1 MGSVRPQ
8 PVRCVGYWFVRD
20 YLFGVFYTLRQT
32 YPAQARLYLKY
43 GTIVGL
49 AASLLVVYPTGDE
62 QAKIVGRHQEVAL
75 AAMEGRF
82 HSGPMAEI
90 SMIGQPNVKERR
102 LDNPIAIPGILSF
115 LVNGS
120 FHSNVRGLEEF
131 PEDTWPDNIELLY
144 YAFHL
149 MVTMGMI
156 FVALMVLANVQRIR
170 GRLESSRWLLWPLML
185 AFPFPYIANTL
196 GWMTAELGRQ
206 PWLIYGLFRTSEGYS
221 RAVSAGSTV
230 FTFIGF
236 VGLYFI
242 LGLLFLYLVGREIY
256 HGPRLRMI
264 EIWYGILSFV
274 LIAYVVLD
282 GRNFG
287 AGILHLI
294 VAKTPAERRQL
305 IVAIGPL
312 WSWDEVWL
320 VAFGGVM
327 FVAFPRLLATAFSGY
342 YLALFLVLW
351 SLILRGISLEVGGHI
366 KDRMWQSFWDFV
378 FPVSNLLLG
387 ILFGTAL
394 GNVVRGVPL
403 KEDGEFHMAFFTD
416 FGVRGNLGL
425 LDWYTV
431 SVGVACMVMATFH
444 GATYLILKT
453 EGPVHGRC
461 EAVARKLW
469 AILPVL
475 FVLIT
480 AESCTCVRSYLEAWS
495 EILLPG

>member
-1 MGSVRPQ
+1 
-8 PVRCVGYWFVRD
+8 
-20 YLFGVFYTLRQT
+20 
-32 YPAQARLYLKY
+32 
-43 GTIVGL
+43 
-49 AASLLVVYPTGDE
+49 
-62 QAKIVGRHQEVAL
+62 
-75 AAMEGRF
+75 
-82 HSGPMAEI
+82 
-90 SMIGQPNVKERR
+90 
-102 LDNPIAIPGILSF
+102 
-115 LVNGS
+115 
-120 FHSNVRGLEEF
+120 
-131 PEDTWPDNIELLY
+131 
-144 YAFHL
+144 
-149 MVTMGMI
+149 
-156 FVALMVLANVQRIR
+156 
-170 GRLESSRWLLWPLML
+170 
-185 AFPFPYIANTL
+185 
-196 GWMTAELGRQ
+196 
-206 PWLIYGLFRTSEGYS
+206 
-221 RAVSAGSTV
+221 
-230 FTFIGF
+230 
-236 VGLYFI
+236 
-242 LGLLFLYLVGREIY
+242 
-256 HGPRLRMI
+256 MI

-305 IVAIGPL
+305 IAAIGPL

-351 SLILRGISLEVGGHI
+351 SLILRGVSLEVGGHI

-416 FGVRGNLGL
+416 FGVRGNVGL

-444 GATYLILKT
+444 GASYLILKT
-453 EGPVHGRC
+453 EGPVHARC

-469 AILPVL
+469 AIIPLL

-480 AESCTCVRSYLEAWS
+480 AETWYVRSELFGTMVRSPIAWIAILVALAGALAVFTGLRQHLELRTFLGSCMIIAG
-495 EILLPG
+495 LLTAGAAAMFPVMLLSTLGAENSLTAYNSSAGRMSLKVAMIWWPVALALSFTYYWFVLRHFSGKEKVVQDTQELS